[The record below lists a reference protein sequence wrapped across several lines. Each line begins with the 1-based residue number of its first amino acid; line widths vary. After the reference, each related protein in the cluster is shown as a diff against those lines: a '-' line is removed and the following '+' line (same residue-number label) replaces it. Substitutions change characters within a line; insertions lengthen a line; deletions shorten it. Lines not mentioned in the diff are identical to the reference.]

1 MSQEKQKQD
10 VVLNTCYRNSR
21 PILASAHALG
31 FGIYRDQGLV
41 QMFDESQLWLDIAG
55 SNGFS

>member
-1 MSQEKQKQD
+1 M
-10 VVLNTCYRNSR
+10 NTCYRNSR